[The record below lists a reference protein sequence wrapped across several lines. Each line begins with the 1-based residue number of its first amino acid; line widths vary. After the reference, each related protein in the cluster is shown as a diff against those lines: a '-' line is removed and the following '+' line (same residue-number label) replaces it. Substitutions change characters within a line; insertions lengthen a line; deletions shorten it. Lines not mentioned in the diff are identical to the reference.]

1 MSQTNLFIAPNK
13 SQLQRIWQLA
23 WPLILSNLSVP
34 LLGLVDTA
42 IMGHLPHARYL
53 AAVTV
58 GATIITFVY
67 WAFGFLRMGTVGLT
81 AQAYGAEDEAKQW
94 QMLYLPG
101 LLAIFI
107 GLLIIALSP
116 IFIPTAISYMQAA
129 ADVSQLATEYL
140 HIRIFSAPAVLMT
153 FVAMGWLL
161 GRQDSIG
168 PLLIL
173 ILTNISNIILNLIL
187 VLGYKLDVVGVAW
200 GSLVADYIG
209 FIAAIFLIWRQLR
222 PFASLRL
229 SWGKSKAIMKQL
241 VSLNGYLFI
250 RTLVLLLVFA
260 FVTAQSAQI
269 STEVLAANTLLL
281 QYITLLAHFLDGFAF
296 AAEASCGEKIG
307 RQESNQFYQT
317 VNAAGLYSL
326 FLAVLSCLAFYW
338 LHDFFLALLTNLPE
352 VLVLAKTYVLWVVW
366 LPIISVLSYLL
377 DGVFVA
383 GAQSKAMFH
392 TVWVGALG
400 MLIIWYMGEPSN
412 HLLWLAFLGFFLLRT
427 LVAIGF
433 YLSLSYKQ
441 SWW

>member
-81 AQAYGAEDEAKQW
+81 AQAYGADDEAKQW

-222 PFASLRL
+222 PFANLHL
-229 SWGKSKAIMKQL
+229 SWGKSKAIMRQL
-241 VSLNGYLFI
+241 LSLNGYLFI

-307 RQESNQFYQT
+307 RHESNQFYQT
-317 VNAAGLYSL
+317 VNAAGLYSVC
-326 FLAVLSCLAFYW
+326 LAIISCLGFYW
-338 LHDFFLALLTNLPE
+338 LHDLFFALLTNLPE
-352 VLVLAKTYVLWVVW
+352 VLALAKTYVIWVIW

-383 GAQSKAMFH
+383 AAQSKAMFH

-400 MLIIWYMGEPSN
+400 MLIIWYTGEPSN
-412 HLLWLAFLGFFLLRT
+412 HHLWLAFLGFFLLRT